1 MLINPNSEVVGMKN
15 LSHISNESPSTTLWV
30 PIGRGNKKIRLT
42 LPSPLGRGD
51 GGEGAELNPRIPL
64 RSVSEF
70 GFRNWFW
77 LSLALALSFSACSQ
91 SKEKESQ
98 QTTAKES
105 AGSTDSFLGRWDL
118 AVKTE
123 TGEYPSWLEISKEG
137 DQLKGRFVGKS
148 GSARPIAQIAVKE
161 GQLEFSLPKQYE
173 ERSDDLVFK
182 GRLGGEKLEG
192 TTTSEEGKTLQWT
205 GVHAPSLER
214 SAPPEWGE
222 PMKLFNGKELT
233 GWKVRSTDK
242 NGWKA
247 IKSVLVNTP
256 PSSDLISEQAFE
268 DFKLHLEFNIP
279 EKSNSGVYL
288 RGRYEVQIEDGY
300 GLEPESHRI
309 GGVYGF
315 LTPSTNPSKKAGQWQ
330 SYDITLVGRKVTVAL
345 NGKTIID
352 NQEIPGI
359 TGGALNSNEGT
370 AGPIFLQGDHG
381 KVSYRNIVLT
391 PTKK

>member
-1 MLINPNSEVVGMKN
+1 MLLKNS
-15 LSHISNESPSTTLWV
+15 
-30 PIGRGNKKIRLT
+30 
-42 LPSPLGRGD
+42 
-51 GGEGAELNPRIPL
+51 L
-64 RSVSEF
+64 R
-70 GFRNWFW
+70 
-77 LSLALALSFSACSQ
+77 LSLALALTLSACSPT
-91 SKEKESQ
+91 KEKESRQ
-98 QTTAKES
+98 GAAQES
-105 AGSTDSFLGRWDL
+105 TIDSFLGRWDL
-118 AVKTE
+118 TVKTE

-137 DQLKGRFVGKS
+137 DQLRGRFVGKS

-192 TTTSEEGKTLQWT
+192 TTISEAGKTLQWT

-214 SAPPEWGE
+214 RATPEWGQ
-222 PMKLFNGKELT
+222 PIKLFNGKDLR
-233 GWKVRSTDK
+233 GWRVRSTGK

-247 IKSVLVNTP
+247 IKGVLVNTP
-256 PSSDLISEQAFE
+256 PSSDLISEQEFE
-268 DFKLHLEFNIP
+268 DFKLHLEFSIP
-279 EKSNSGVYL
+279 QKSNSGVYL
-288 RGRYEVQIEDGY
+288 RGRYEVQIEDSY

-309 GGVYGF
+309 GGIYGF
-315 LTPSTNPSKKAGQWQ
+315 LTPSTNPSRKPGEWQ
-330 SYDITLVGRKVTVAL
+330 SYDITLVGRNVTVVL

-359 TGGALNSNEGT
+359 TGGALNSQEGT

-391 PTKK
+391 PAKK